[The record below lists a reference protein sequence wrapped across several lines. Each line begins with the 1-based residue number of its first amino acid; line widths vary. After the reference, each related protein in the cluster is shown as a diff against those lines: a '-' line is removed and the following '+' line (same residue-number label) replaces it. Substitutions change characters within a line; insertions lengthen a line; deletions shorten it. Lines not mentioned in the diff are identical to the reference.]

1 MGQSKAIVLHPD
13 IHRLPAIERQYRLDE
28 AKSLTHALGLSI
40 IHSEAFQ
47 VNKPRAGTLLGQ
59 GKIEEISAIIEAQ
72 PCDVVI
78 VDTQL
83 SPIQQRNLE
92 KDLNVKVLDRTA
104 LILEIFGA
112 RAQTREG
119 VLQVELAA
127 LTYQKSR
134 LVRSWT
140 HLERQ
145 RGGLGFIGGPG
156 ESQMELDRRM
166 INQRIRVIKRDL
178 EKVKQ
183 TRSLH
188 RRKRE
193 KIPYDVVSLVGY
205 TNAGKSTLFNV
216 LTGASVLEKDQ
227 LFATLDPTLRSLTLP
242 HGRKVILSD
251 TVGFV
256 SDLPHELVAAF
267 QATLEEVVSADIILH
282 VHDVANPE
290 EEKHT
295 KEVNKVLEILGVNPG
310 SEKIIHVY
318 NKMDLLSEDELAE
331 KSEVLA
337 SRGNSLL
344 VSAMDPN
351 SLHPLRQMIEAQLQQ
366 EDVILQ
372 ATVPAHDGEALA
384 WLYRRGNVKQSK
396 NLNETFK
403 IDVELSP
410 ADVAAFQ
417 KAYPDYV

>member
-1 MGQSKAIVLHPD
+1 MSQSKAIVLHPD
-13 IHRLPAIERQYRLDE
+13 LVRLPALERQYRLDE
-28 AKSLTHALGLSI
+28 AKSLTQSLGLSI
-40 IHSEAFQ
+40 IHEEAFP
-47 VNKPRAGTLLGQ
+47 VNKPRAGTLMGQ
-59 GKIEEISAIIEAQ
+59 GKIDEIRNIIDGQ

-83 SPIQQRNLE
+83 TPIQQRNLE
-92 KDLNVKVLDRTA
+92 KELDTKVLDRTA

-166 INQRIRVIKRDL
+166 INQRIRVIKKEL

-183 TRSLH
+183 TRALH

-205 TNAGKSTLFNV
+205 TNAGKSTLFNA
-216 LTGASVLEKDQ
+216 LTGANVTEKDQ
-227 LFATLDPTLRSLTLP
+227 LFATLDPTLRALTLP

-267 QATLEEVVSADIILH
+267 QATLEEVISADIILH

-290 EEKHT
+290 EAKHT
-295 KEVNKVLEILGVNPG
+295 KEVNKVLQILGVDSN
-310 SEKIIHVY
+310 SDQIIHVY
-318 NKMDLLSEDELAE
+318 NKMDLLDEETLAE
-331 KSEVLA
+331 KQSILSSQV
-337 SRGNSLL
+337 NHLL
-344 VSAMDPN
+344 VSAMDPQ
-351 SLHPLRQMIEAQLQQ
+351 SLLSLRQMIEAQLEQ
-366 EDVILQ
+366 EDVAIR
-372 ATVPAHDGEALA
+372 AAIPVHDGEALA
-384 WLYRRGNVKQSK
+384 WLYRRGAVKKSQ
-396 NLNETFK
+396 NDNET
-403 IDVELSP
+403 ILLEVELSP
-410 ADVAAFQ
+410 ADAAAFQ
-417 KAYPDYV
+417 KVYPSYL